1 MADVIINDPTL
12 SIFYEPH
19 RIAAYEATLT
29 HDGEI
34 RLIPIDHEAV
44 HEDAPLQIVVTTR
57 DDDHA
62 VQS

>member
-12 SIFYEPH
+12 AAFYEPH
-19 RIAAYEATLT
+19 RIAAFEATLT

-34 RLIPIDHEAV
+34 RLILIDRAAV
-44 HEDAPLQIVVTTR
+44 HEDAPLKIDVTMKE
-57 DDDHA
+57 DDHA